1 MKILHNLLIQVKDFD
16 DKHTIIAGFIAGL
29 LVGMMGTALI
39 RLVFPI

>member
-16 DKHTIIAGFIAGL
+16 DKHPIIAGFIAGL